1 MNFDCFLICNRY
13 KVLYCINYKIL
24 ICDNMV
30 SENMEKA
37 LNGQLNAELY
47 SGYLY
52 LSMAAYFED
61 EDLAGFANWMRVQ
74 AQEELDHGM
83 KFYDYIIRRGASVTL
98 TAIEAPQT
106 KWDSPLDAFENV
118 LSHEQYVTSLINNLV
133 NLAIEEK
140 DHATNNFLQWFVEE
154 QVEEEENAS
163 ELLAKIKLANGDNR
177 LIYELNKELA
187 TRVPSAD

>member
-1 MNFDCFLICNRY
+1 
-13 KVLYCINYKIL
+13 
-24 ICDNMV
+24 MV

-37 LNGQLNAELY
+37 LNAQLNAEVY

-74 AQEELDHGM
+74 ASEELDHGM

-106 KWDSPLDAFENV
+106 EWDSSLAAFEHV
-118 LSHEQYVTSLINNLV
+118 LEHEKMVTGLINNLV
-133 NLAIEEK
+133 NIAIEEK

-154 QVEEEENAS
+154 QVEEEENAMELVGKVKRAQNSVDLMYTLDS
-163 ELLAKIKLANGDNR
+163 ELASRVYTPPAD
-177 LIYELNKELA
+177 KEN
-187 TRVPSAD
+187 